1 MSFQK
6 NKFTFGM
13 GSSSFQRKN
22 IFENK
27 LEDKP
32 KRKNIFDEDDDPAP
46 PPIKKKFTLDDE
58 EEEDNFLEKKF
69 GSKLNSKKET
79 AKPAV
84 EAKDEEDELDKFMA
98 GIDVQL
104 KKESEAPKKEFIV
117 RDDFEEEDYVESYV
131 NHMKKKGI
139 DVGKTRE
146 KIERDKK
153 DIDSDEEVYSAA
165 RAIDEGIAY
174 DSDDNMIVQKNKDI
188 EPLPPVNHDEIDY
201 PKFEKNFYKEH
212 PDIAILSDEQI
223 NQIRKD
229 LDMWVTGHDVAKPC
243 ISFAHFGFD
252 ERLISAIIKQG
263 FSEPTGIQRQAIPVA
278 LSGRDLIGVAKTGS
292 GKTASFVWPMIIH
305 ILDQPELEKGDGPIG
320 LILAPTRELAHQI
333 YVEAK
338 KFAKVYNIK
347 VAAVYGGDSK
357 ADQFK
362 ELRNGH
368 VEILVATPGRLID
381 MIKMKA
387 TNLRRITY
395 LVLDEADRML
405 DLGFEPQVR
414 SICNNVRPDRQVLM
428 FSATFPKKIEKLTRD
443 VLNDPVKIH
452 IGNIGASN
460 TDIEQHVIVLQD
472 DTFKWNWLISNL
484 VKFTVDGSVLVF
496 VGRKAGVDELAQNLQ
511 QAGFECLALHGDLMQ
526 MERDRILYD
535 FKHGNKKILVCTD
548 VASRGLDI
556 KSVKTVINYDVARDI
571 DSHVHRIGR
580 TGRAGEKGTAYTLI
594 TQKED
599 RFAVNLIKNLEDA
612 QQVVPPELIEVAKKN
627 PRFRKNNRRNN
638 RGNRNNGRRNDHY
651 NNDRRGGGGGR
662 NRYSR
667 DNANEIPLGDNNRF
681 SRNNNDRYDHHSR
694 HNSEDRSY
702 SSNRYHDNRN
712 SSSYSSSN
720 SNKGYMSFTKA
731 TSDIGR
737 STSSIDE
744 KK

>member
-13 GSSSFQRKN
+13 NSSFQKKN
-22 IFENK
+22 IFEN
-27 LEDKP
+27 KP
-32 KRKNIFDEDDDPAP
+32 KRKNIFEEEDDSSTP
-46 PPIKKKFTLDDE
+46 PPIKKKFILDDDD
-58 EEEDNFLEKKF
+58 EEDNFLEKKF
-69 GSKLNSKKET
+69 GSKIDTKKET
-79 AKPAV
+79 VKAEV
-84 EAKDEEDELDKFMA
+84 EEKKDEEDELEKFMA
-98 GIDVQL
+98 GIDDQL
-104 KKESEAPKKEFIV
+104 KKENEEPKKEFIV
-117 RDDFEEEDYVESYV
+117 RDDIEEEDYIESYV

-146 KIERDKK
+146 KIERNKK
-153 DIDSDEEVYSAA
+153 DVDSDEEVYSTA

-174 DSDDNMIVQKNKDI
+174 DSDDNMIVQKNKEI
-188 EPLPPVNHDEIDY
+188 EPLPPVNHDEIEY
-201 PKFEKNFYKEH
+201 AKFEKCFYKEH
-212 PDIAILSDEQI
+212 PDIAKLTEEQVK
-223 NQIRKD
+223 QIRKD
-229 LDMWVTGHDVAKPC
+229 LDMWVTGHDAAKPC
-243 ISFAHFGFD
+243 ISFGHFGFD
-252 ERLISAIIKQG
+252 DRLINAIIKQG
-263 FSEPTGIQRQAIPVA
+263 FTEPTGIQRQAIPVA
-278 LSGRDLIGVAKTGS
+278 LSGRDLIGIAKTGS

-305 ILDQPELEKGDGPIG
+305 ILDQPDLEKGDGPIG

-333 YVEAK
+333 YVETK

-347 VAAVYGGDSK
+347 VAAVYGGESK

-362 ELRNGH
+362 ELRNGY

-387 TNLRRITY
+387 TNLRKITY

-414 SICNNVRPDRQVLM
+414 SICNNIRPDRQVLM

-443 VLNDPVKIH
+443 VLHDPVKIH

-472 DTFKWNWLISNL
+472 DSFKWNWLIANL
-484 VKFTVDGSVLVF
+484 VKFTVEGSVLVF

-511 QAGFECLALHGDLMQ
+511 QAGFDCLALHGDLLQ
-526 MERDRILYD
+526 TDRDRILYD
-535 FKHGNKKILVCTD
+535 FKHENKKILVCTD

-599 RFAVNLIKNLEDA
+599 RFAVDLIKNLEDA
-612 QQVVPPELIEVAKKN
+612 HQVVPPELVEVAKKN
-627 PRFRKNNRRNN
+627 PRFRRNNGRRNN
-638 RGNRNNGRRNDHY
+638 KGGNNRNNGRRNNNY
-651 NNDRRGGGGGR
+651 NDRRKGDY
-662 NRYSR
+662 NYSR
-667 DNANEIPLGDNNRF
+667 NNANEIPLGGGNK
-681 SRNNNDRYDHHSR
+681 
-694 HNSEDRSY
+694 
-702 SSNRYHDNRN
+702 
-712 SSSYSSSN
+712 YSSSN
-720 SNKGYMSFTKA
+720 YSKNNRYDSYRNYSDDRGYNNRYSDGNNTRNNTSKGYMSFTKA

>member
-13 GSSSFQRKN
+13 NSSFQNKN
-22 IFENK
+22 IFEN
-27 LEDKP
+27 KP
-32 KRKNIFDEDDDPAP
+32 KRKNIFEEEDDSSSP
-46 PPIKKKFTLDDE
+46 PPIKKKFTLDDDDD
-58 EEEDNFLEKKF
+58 DNFLEKKF
-69 GSKLNSKKET
+69 GSKINTKKET
-79 AKPAV
+79 VKAEV
-84 EAKDEEDELDKFMA
+84 EEKKDEEDELEKFMA
-98 GIDVQL
+98 GIDDQL

-117 RDDFEEEDYVESYV
+117 RDDIEEEDYIESYV

-146 KIERDKK
+146 KIEKDLK

-174 DSDDNMIVQKNKDI
+174 DSDDNMIVQKNKEI
-188 EPLPPVNHDEIDY
+188 EPLPPVNHDEIEY
-201 PKFEKNFYKEH
+201 AKFEKYFYKEH
-212 PDIAILSDEQI
+212 PDIAKLSEEEVK
-223 NQIRKD
+223 QIRKD

-243 ISFAHFGFD
+243 ISFGHFGFD
-252 ERLISAIIKQG
+252 DRLINAIIKQG
-263 FSEPTGIQRQAIPVA
+263 FTEPTGIQRQAIPVA
-278 LSGRDLIGVAKTGS
+278 LSGRDLIGIAKTGS

-305 ILDQPELEKGDGPIG
+305 ILDQPDLEKGDGPIG

-333 YVEAK
+333 YIEAK

-347 VAAVYGGDSK
+347 VAAVYGGESK

-362 ELRNGH
+362 ELRNGY

-387 TNLRRITY
+387 TNLRKITF

-414 SICNNVRPDRQVLM
+414 SICNNIRPDRQVLM

-443 VLNDPVKIH
+443 VLHDPVKIH

-472 DTFKWNWLISNL
+472 DSFKWNWLISNL
-484 VKFTVDGSVLVF
+484 VKFTVEGSVLVF
-496 VGRKAGVDELAQNLQ
+496 VGRKAGVDELAQNLK
-511 QAGFECLALHGDLMQ
+511 QAGFDCLALHGDLLQ
-526 MERDRILYD
+526 MDRDRILYD
-535 FKHGNKKILVCTD
+535 FKHENKKILVCTD

-556 KSVKTVINYDVARDI
+556 KSVKTVVNYDVARDI

-599 RFAVNLIKNLEDA
+599 RFAVDLIKNLEDA
-612 QQVVPPELIEVAKKN
+612 HQVVPPELIEVAKKN
-627 PRFRKNNRRNN
+627 PRFRKRNN
-638 RGNRNNGRRNDHY
+638 RWGNNRNNGRRNNY
-651 NNDRRGGGGGR
+651 NNDRRKGDY
-662 NRYSR
+662 NYSR
-667 DNANEIPLGDNNRF
+667 NNANEIPLGGNNQYSSSSF
-681 SRNNNDRYDHHSR
+681 SNYSRNNNNNNNNKSGM
-694 HNSEDRSY
+694 S
-702 SSNRYHDNRN
+702 
-712 SSSYSSSN
+712 
-720 SNKGYMSFTKA
+720 KGYMSFTKA
-731 TSDIGR
+731 KSDIGR
-737 STSSIDE
+737 STSSVDE